1 MRTEKH
7 MGNPVRVLATGWYG
21 AGNAGDELLL
31 QMLIRYCEEVGAQ
44 VSVLSTFP
52 SHTQRVH
59 GVDAVDAFDFR
70 AVAKCMGEADLFVL
84 GGGGLFQTHHEL
96 AASGLYDYA
105 HGDISSYARPV
116 LMARQM
122 DVPTLL
128 WAQGVGP
135 LDSSESRDIVRDVFS
150 GAAYS
155 SVRDG
160 HSATLLKE
168 IGVDR
173 DIPVAPDPVWALPI
187 ESSKV
192 EHGDDRQRLGLVV
205 RDWEFAPGWQD
216 ALVDAIRHAVPTTKQ
231 RLVWIPFQLGD
242 EDWSN
247 SDERLVDALM
257 ARLGEYEH
265 EVISPRTP
273 EEAIDGLRNCDRIA
287 SMRLHAQILAL
298 RLGRP
303 TLAIEYD
310 PKMMR
315 TSEMAGVPASA
326 RLTPT
331 SPVEAWRNGLAT
343 LIASDAPTAAP
354 ERVRELGQEAL
365 VHRRVLHA
373 AIDAVRG
380 DKAVR
385 RWRNGGFDW
394 MQTWAAGAMH
404 RVFARRESSL
414 AAQAARSEARLA
426 ALQETLDA
434 AKRVANS
441 EVMAERARTRD
452 LELRHGEL
460 QEVLRKESELHANA
474 RDAVA
479 QQRDAISRQAE
490 VIARQE
496 AAVDALRV
504 ELDARE
510 RRLQDA
516 RSELD
521 ERERAIDAFRVEIS
535 AHKAEVQSLA
545 QAVSSLRAENAGLSC
560 KSGELAAQLSR
571 KTKELEEVRTSLS
584 WRITLPLR
592 VARTLAVAPA
602 QERKRVLLGV
612 SRSMFWSMPEPLR
625 HALGPVR
632 RRLGGGRAQ
641 QAVPGHDQLDTSL
654 DWVALANSS
663 AKVAIVPCAFEFD
676 ELVNQRPINLAK
688 YLAGKGCTVIFAAW
702 QWSRGERLAR
712 SNREVYPGVWQVD
725 LYDLI
730 DRVANL
736 ERRKDS
742 ESAYFLTLPAPELVG
757 LHQAMRKAGM
767 AIVYDILDDWEAFH
781 GVGQAPWYSSAHEH
795 EAVMIA
801 DAVAAVSP
809 PLVAKFRHL
818 RSDLHVV
825 GNGYT
830 PATLGVDNKFRAARA
845 DAGDGMVRIGYFG
858 HLTDAWFDWN
868 VVLDAARDLPEF
880 RFEMIGYGEPQWVRD
895 AATELPNLMLVGKVA
910 PADLWKHAQYWHA
923 GLAPFKPGTLAVA
936 IDPIKVYE
944 YIYLGLPTICTGIP
958 HLAGL
963 PGVTV
968 VEGSEAFVAACRD
981 KATTRPDYQAMER
994 CLQDT
999 TWEARF
1005 DALTKLAAT
1014 AGSREAYVS

>member
-1 MRTEKH
+1 MKAATH
-7 MGNPVRVLATGWYG
+7 MDKPLRVLATGWYG

-31 QMLIRYCEEVGAQ
+31 QMLIRYCEEAGAR

-70 AVAKCMGEADLFVL
+70 AVAKCMDEADLFVL

-105 HGDISSYARPV
+105 HGDITSYARPV

-122 DVPTLL
+122 DVPALL

-135 LDSSESRDIVRDVFS
+135 LDSSEARDIVRDVFA

-155 SVRDG
+155 SVRDQ
-160 HSATLLKE
+160 HSAALLRE
-168 IGVDR
+168 IGVER
-173 DIPVAPDPVWALPI
+173 EIPVAPDPVWALPV
-187 ESSKV
+187 ESGKLPA
-192 EHGDDRQRLGLVV
+192 DDGRQRLGLVV

-216 ALVDAIRHAVPTTKQ
+216 ALVDAIRHAISPAGQ

-265 EVISPRTP
+265 EVVSPRMP
-273 EEAIDGLRNCDRIA
+273 VQAVDALRSCDRIA
-287 SMRLHAQILAL
+287 SMRLHAQILGL
-298 RLGRP
+298 KLGRP

-310 PKMMR
+310 PKMAR
-315 TSEMAGVPASA
+315 ASEMAEAPASA
-326 RLTPT
+326 RLAPS
-331 SPVEAWRNGLAT
+331 SPVDAWRHALAA
-343 LIASDAPTAAP
+343 LVSAEAPTAAP
-354 ERVRELGQEAL
+354 GRVRELGQAAL
-365 VHRRVLHA
+365 EHKRVLNA
-373 AIDAVRG
+373 AIDSVRG
-380 DKAVR
+380 GR
-385 RWRNGGFDW
+385 TSRHWRSAEFDW

-404 RVFARRESSL
+404 RVFARRENSL

-426 ALQETLDA
+426 SLRETFDA
-434 AKRVANS
+434 AGSAANS
-441 EVMAERARTRD
+441 EVMAERAKTRD
-452 LELRHGEL
+452 LELRQGEL
-460 QEVLRKESELHANA
+460 QEALRQESELHTNA
-474 RDAVA
+474 RGMVA
-479 QQRDAISRQAE
+479 QQAEAISRQAE
-490 VIARQE
+490 LIALQE
-496 AAVDALRV
+496 GVVDALKA
-504 ELDARE
+504 ELDDRA
-510 RRLQDA
+510 
-516 RSELD
+516 
-521 ERERAIDAFRVEIS
+521 RAIDAMQAEIS
-535 AHKAEVQSLA
+535 AYKAEVQSLA
-545 QAVSSLRAENAGLSC
+545 QDVSRLRAENAGLSC
-560 KSGELAAQLSR
+560 KNGELVAQLSGIE
-571 KTKELEEVRTSLS
+571 KEFDAVTTSRS
-584 WRITLPLR
+584 WRLTLPLR
-592 VARTLAVAPA
+592 IARTLAVAPG
-602 QERKRVLLGV
+602 QERRRVLSGI
-612 SRSMFWSMPEPLR
+612 SRSVFWSMPEPLR

-641 QAVPGHDQLDTSL
+641 QAAPGLDCSDASL

-702 QWSRGERLAR
+702 QWSRGERLAK

-730 DRVANL
+730 DRVADL

-742 ESAYFLTLPAPELVG
+742 DSAYFLTLPAPELVG
-757 LHQAMRKAGM
+757 LHQAMRKAGLVV
-767 AIVYDILDDWEAFH
+767 VYDILDDWEAFH

-795 EAVMIA
+795 EAVMVA

-830 PATLGVDNKFRAARA
+830 PATLGVDNKFRAART
-845 DAGDGMVRIGYFG
+845 DAGDGKVRIGYFG

-868 VVLDAARDLPEF
+868 VVLDAARSLPGF

-895 AATELPNLMLVGKVA
+895 AAAELPNLVLVGKVA
-910 PADLWKHAQYWHA
+910 PGELWKHAQHWHA

-958 HLAGL
+958 HLAAL
-963 PGVTV
+963 PGVAV

-981 KATTRPDYQAMER
+981 KAATRPDYEAMER

-1005 DALTKLAAT
+1005 DALTKLAAA
-1014 AGSREAYVS
+1014 AGLREAYVS